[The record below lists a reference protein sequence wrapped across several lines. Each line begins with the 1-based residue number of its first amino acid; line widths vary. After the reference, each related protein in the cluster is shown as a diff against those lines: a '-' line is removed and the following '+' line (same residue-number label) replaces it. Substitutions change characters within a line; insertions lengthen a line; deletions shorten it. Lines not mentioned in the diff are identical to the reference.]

1 MKKRSAKKRRTRTT
15 PDTQSILRQ
24 VQKAL
29 AVAACIRIAA
39 DCGEEEDSLDT
50 ADAIAGLVSLLEAA
64 AAMLDRPEDS
74 P

>member
-1 MKKRSAKKRRTRTT
+1 MSGQHATPRRKRTA
-15 PDTQSILRQ
+15 PDTQLILRQ

-50 ADAIAGLVSLLEAA
+50 ADAIAGLVSLLDAA
-64 AAMLDRPEDS
+64 AAMLDPPEDLS
-74 P
+74 

>member
-1 MKKRSAKKRRTRTT
+1 MKKRSAKERRTRTA

-29 AVAACIRIAA
+29 AVA
-39 DCGEEEDSLDT
+39 
-50 ADAIAGLVSLLEAA
+50 GLVSLLEATA
-64 AAMLDRPEDS
+64 VMLDRPEDS

>member
-1 MKKRSAKKRRTRTT
+1 MKKRSAKERRTRTG
-15 PDTQSILRQ
+15 PDTQPILRQ

-39 DCGEEEDSLDT
+39 DCGEDDSLDI
-50 ADAIAGLVSLLEAA
+50 ADAITGLLNLLEAV
-64 AAMLDRPEDS
+64 AAMLDPPEDS